1 MSEGVLRLIG
11 MGTVM
16 ALVAVS
22 LALIVSRGELSAER
36 LNHAVTRQERDD
48 WKAQAEEAAMRA
60 EALAENAYRCLERE
74 AKARADAAER
84 TAIMEAAKPRQR
96 AETEK
101 TKVVDDETRK
111 RVADRLNRPL

>member
-1 MSEGVLRLIG
+1 MNR
-11 MGTVM
+11 
-16 ALVAVS
+16 ALAFLAVGFALAAVVQYFAARGLESS
-22 LALIVSRGELSAER
+22 LAAEKAV
-36 LNHAVTRQERDD
+36 HAVTRQERDD

-60 EALAENAYRCLERE
+60 EALAENARRCLERE